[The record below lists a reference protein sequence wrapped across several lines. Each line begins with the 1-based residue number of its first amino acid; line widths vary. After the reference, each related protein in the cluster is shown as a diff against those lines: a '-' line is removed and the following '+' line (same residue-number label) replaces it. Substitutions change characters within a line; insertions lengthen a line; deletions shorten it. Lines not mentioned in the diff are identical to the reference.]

1 MKVTTSKNKD
11 FEVRCNFDKNEKCL
25 DESTTTIEILSESEY
40 VKLEFSNIF
49 ELSIFSN
56 EFIKFMND
64 TYLPTPIGFQGLK
77 SQFYGLE

>member
-40 VKLEFSNIF
+40 VK
-49 ELSIFSN
+49 
-56 EFIKFMND
+56 FMNSNSS
-64 TYLPTPIGFQGLK
+64 LPIPIAFQG
-77 SQFYGLE
+77 SRRQFYGLG